1 MRVNGQT
8 TRELMRRR
16 MDEESNADLVNRMM
30 RVWALQSATSRTP
43 APSPRNGAG
52 RGKQH

>member
-16 MDEESNADLVNRMM
+16 MDEESNVDLVNRMM
-30 RVWALQSATSRTP
+30 RVWALQSATPPPP
-43 APSPRNGAG
+43 APSRTNGAG